1 MAALHHR
8 KPAFAMTAV
17 VLTTVLKLT
26 HPMKIV
32 ILLAGFLT
40 GVKFGLSL
48 REECTPRIPKQDTEE
63 NILIQREE
71 VIDWRK
77 LHTEGLHNLYSSQNV
92 IRINLRREM
101 DGL

>member
-1 MAALHHR
+1 
-8 KPAFAMTAV
+8 MTAV

-26 HPMKIV
+26 HP
-32 ILLAGFLT
+32 
-40 GVKFGLSL
+40 VKTNFACWVLNRCEIWSFTL
-48 REECTPRIPKQDTEE
+48 REECTPRISKQDTEE

-71 VIDWRK
+71 VIDRRK
-77 LHTEGLHNLYSSQNV
+77 LHTGLHNFYSSQNV

>member
-1 MAALHHR
+1 LNR
-8 KPAFAMTAV
+8 CELWSFT
-17 VLTTVLKLT
+17 
-26 HPMKIV
+26 
-32 ILLAGFLT
+32 
-40 GVKFGLSL
+40 L

-77 LHTEGLHNLYSSQNV
+77 LHTEELNNLYSSQNV